1 MESLS
6 EASRSE
12 GFYTRIV
19 SGIEETAYDL
29 GYQVILHVYRPD
41 VDPINSIRELMGRDI
56 NGLIIANDGDVTP
69 QVIQQISKA
78 GLPMVLVENYQV
90 IPIHSVTADNFTAGR
105 IMTEYLIDLGH
116 RRIGG
121 IGGPAKYSSLN
132 DRMRGH
138 QIALAEH
145 GIAVDP
151 CLQPPPV
158 SGHPRKGYVQMQQL
172 LALQE
177 PPTAV
182 FAVSDRAAFGAM
194 EAAKDAG
201 LHIPDDISV
210 VGIDN
215 VRDSAYS
222 TPPLTTFTVPK
233 YDLGR
238 MAVFLLHDLTRE
250 KPVPPS
256 RSYFSDSWWNAN
268 LLARL
273 DLIRRHAE
281 LFRQARD
288 LARVAGVDHQRQ
300 SQHAWPGGHLR
311 DAIVY
316 TRHDVEFLPQIVC
329 YCRCRLP
336 VECLSVHTA
345 PVSGRLPAIAISM
358 DLAGFFQLLEIV
370 SGCCFAPSNGFA
382 GFGQRSVWGDHDGM
396 SKERPSRSPIYRP
409 RRVCVVQTAQTGRI
423 SCLTQ
428 FGHFCLEGVAPG
440 HKFSDLAHQGI
451 SFCPL
456 SVQLG
461 QQIG

>member
-1 MESLS
+1 MILFWRECKTLTTQTKSDQKRAPNMRDVATAVGVSLSTVSLVVNGKPGVSPDRRERILKAIKELGYRVDNRQNIATETKVFGLLMESLS

-69 QVIQQISKA
+69 QVIRQISEA

-90 IPIHSVTADNFTAGR
+90 TPIHSVTADNFTAGR

-121 IGGPAKYSSLN
+121 IGGPAKYSSLS

-145 GIAVDP
+145 GIAIDP
-151 CLQPPPV
+151 SLQPPPV

-172 LALQE
+172 LALSE

-194 EAAKDAG
+194 EAVKDAG
-201 LHIPDDISV
+201 LRIPDDISI
-210 VGIDN
+210 VGIDD

-222 TPPLTTFTVPK
+222 TPALTTFTVPK

-238 MAVFLLHDLTRE
+238 MAVFLLHDLIRE
-250 KPVPPS
+250 KSVPPS
-256 RSYFSDSWWNAN
+256 RIV
-268 LLARL
+268 LLGQL
-273 DLIRRHAE
+273 VE
-281 LFRQARD
+281 
-288 LARVAGVDHQRQ
+288 RQ
-300 SQHAWPGGHLR
+300 SAGAPR
-311 DAIVY
+311 N
-316 TRHDVEFLPQIVC
+316 
-329 YCRCRLP
+329 RL
-336 VECLSVHTA
+336 
-345 PVSGRLPAIAISM
+345 
-358 DLAGFFQLLEIV
+358 
-370 SGCCFAPSNGFA
+370 
-382 GFGQRSVWGDHDGM
+382 
-396 SKERPSRSPIYRP
+396 
-409 RRVCVVQTAQTGRI
+409 
-423 SCLTQ
+423 
-428 FGHFCLEGVAPG
+428 
-440 HKFSDLAHQGI
+440 
-451 SFCPL
+451 
-456 SVQLG
+456 
-461 QQIG
+461 

>member
-1 MESLS
+1 MTQTKPGPKKASNMRDIAATAGVSLSSVSLVINGKPGVSPERRERILKVIKELGYRSDKRQNIVTETKVFGILMESLS

-29 GYQVILHVYRPD
+29 GCQVILHVYRPD

-90 IPIHSVTADNFTAGR
+90 APIHSVTADNFTAGR
-105 IMTEYLIDLGH
+105 IMTEYLLDLGH

-194 EAAKDAG
+194 EAIKDAG
-201 LHIPDDISV
+201 LRIPDDVSV
-210 VGIDN
+210 VGIDD

-233 YDLGR
+233 YNLGR
-238 MAVFLLHDLTRE
+238 MAVFLLHGLTQE
-250 KPVPPS
+250 KSIPPS
-256 RSYFSDSWWNAN
+256 RIV
-268 LLARL
+268 LLGQL
-273 DLIRRHAE
+273 VE
-281 LFRQARD
+281 RQS
-288 LARVAGVDHQRQ
+288 AGV
-300 SQHAWPGGHLR
+300 P
-311 DAIVY
+311 
-316 TRHDVEFLPQIVC
+316 
-329 YCRCRLP
+329 
-336 VECLSVHTA
+336 
-345 PVSGRLPAIAISM
+345 
-358 DLAGFFQLLEIV
+358 
-370 SGCCFAPSNGFA
+370 
-382 GFGQRSVWGDHDGM
+382 RSV
-396 SKERPSRSPIYRP
+396 
-409 RRVCVVQTAQTGRI
+409 
-423 SCLTQ
+423 
-428 FGHFCLEGVAPG
+428 
-440 HKFSDLAHQGI
+440 
-451 SFCPL
+451 PL
-456 SVQLG
+456 G
-461 QQIG
+461 

>member
-1 MESLS
+1 MILFWGEYKTLITQTKSGQKKAPTMRDVAVTAGVSLSTVSLVVNGKSGVSPERRERILKVIKELGYRVDKRQNIATETKVFGILMESLS

-29 GYQVILHVYRPD
+29 GHQVILHVYRPD

-145 GIAVDP
+145 GIAIDP

-194 EAAKDAG
+194 EAVKDAG
-201 LHIPDDISV
+201 LRIPDDISV
-210 VGIDN
+210 VGIDD

-256 RSYFSDSWWNAN
+256 RIV
-268 LLARL
+268 LLGQL
-273 DLIRRHAE
+273 VE
-281 LFRQARD
+281 
-288 LARVAGVDHQRQ
+288 RQ
-300 SQHAWPGGHLR
+300 SAGAPR
-311 DAIVY
+311 SNPAAM
-316 TRHDVEFLPQIVC
+316 
-329 YCRCRLP
+329 
-336 VECLSVHTA
+336 LSC
-345 PVSGRLPAIAISM
+345 S
-358 DLAGFFQLLEIV
+358 
-370 SGCCFAPSNGFA
+370 
-382 GFGQRSVWGDHDGM
+382 
-396 SKERPSRSPIYRP
+396 
-409 RRVCVVQTAQTGRI
+409 
-423 SCLTQ
+423 
-428 FGHFCLEGVAPG
+428 EG
-440 HKFSDLAHQGI
+440 S
-451 SFCPL
+451 
-456 SVQLG
+456 
-461 QQIG
+461 